1 MRVSRLSQ
9 MNPNQPDVLLT
20 LVRIYHDQGDRR
32 MTKEIGQRLM
42 NFWSKA
48 DPDYQNR
55 IELMKI
61 LGVTS

>member
-1 MRVSRLSQ
+1 
-9 MNPNQPDVLLT
+9 
-20 LVRIYHDQGDRR
+20 
-32 MTKEIGQRLM
+32 MTKEIGNRLM
-42 NFWSKA
+42 TFWSKA